1 MISAKHKDMIY
12 LFRVAVKVDE
22 SPMMDASTKKRCMA
36 KGKSPWRDIA
46 IKPSSS
52 LYALAESI
60 IDSFK
65 FDFDHCF
72 GFFSTDFKYPFY
84 HDAKRQ
90 YELFADIPDVE
101 PTGADSVEKTA
112 IDQVWQKQG
121 DKMVMLFDYGDMWW
135 FTIELM
141 SIEESKKGKR
151 YPYVLR
157 KEGASPQQY
166 GY

>member
-1 MISAKHKDMIY
+1 MNSTKHENMIY
-12 LFRVAVKVDE
+12 LLRVVVQVDE
-22 SPMMDASTKKRCMA
+22 SPMMHASTKNRRVA

-46 IKPSSS
+46 MESSSS

-84 HDAKRQ
+84 HDAKQQ
-90 YELFADIPDVE
+90 YELFTDIPDVE
-101 PTGADSVEKTA
+101 PTGAGSVEKTA
-112 IDQVWQKQG
+112 ISKLWQGQG
-121 DKMVMLFDYGDMWW
+121 DRMIMLFDYGDMWW
-135 FTIELM
+135 FTVELKNIE
-141 SIEESKKGKR
+141 KTRKNKR
-151 YPYVLR
+151 YPYVIK
-157 KEGASPQQY
+157 KEGISPQQY